1 MSAKVFK
8 LEYRYPQ
15 NTGASAYPKA
25 ATDICE
31 AISKSLFWHRTT
43 SVILIL
49 SIFALA
55 VFFFSRGAAGI
66 AALSVFVVAVVFKAI
81 VLATMGVGL
90 EYKMD
95 QNWRNFANTRMAPFT
110 YMSKSKRLWEVTSSS
125 GGYDR
130 KYHAGCSVQ
139 VQRKEI
145 RVVYSVP
152 FPFKPSVNAYTLYL
166 PDRKFVFLPDCVYMI
181 QGSSCEALHYEHI
194 KWSSSMTIFIES
206 SAPEDSQVV
215 GQTWQYVNKKGG
227 PDRRFSYNPMLVECS
242 YGRLDVNFAN
252 RRRAKFMLSGTRVAE
267 SIMRLPPCK

>member
-1 MSAKVFK
+1 MSAMSFT

-15 NTGASAYPKA
+15 NTGALAYPKA
-25 ATDICE
+25 ATDICA
-31 AISKSLFWHRTT
+31 AINRGLLWHRTT
-43 SVILIL
+43 SVLLVL
-49 SIFALA
+49 SIIALA
-55 VFFFSRGAAGI
+55 AFFFSREAGI
-66 AALSVFVVAVVFKAI
+66 VAFCVFVAAAVFKVI
-81 VLATMGVGL
+81 VLATMGVSL

-110 YMSKSKRLWEVTSSS
+110 YMSKTKRLWEVTSSS
-125 GGYDR
+125 GGYDK

-194 KWSSSMTIFIES
+194 KWSSSMTIFVES
-206 SAPEDSQVV
+206 SAPKDSQVV

-252 RRRAKFMLSGTRVAE
+252 RRRAELMLSGTRVAE
-267 SIMRLPPCK
+267 SIMRLPPCR

>member
-66 AALSVFVVAVVFKAI
+66 AALSVFVVAVVFKVI

-194 KWSSSMTIFIES
+194 NWSSSMTIFIES

-252 RRRAKFMLSGTRVAE
+252 RRRAELMLSGTKVAA
-267 SIMRLPPCK
+267 SIMRLPLSK

>member
-1 MSAKVFK
+1 MSAKAFD
-8 LEYRYPQ
+8 LQYRYPQ
-15 NTGASAYPKA
+15 NTGALAYPMA
-25 ATDICE
+25 ASDICQ
-31 AISKSLFWHRTT
+31 AISRGLSWHRTT

-49 SIFALA
+49 AILGLA
-55 VFFFSRGAAGI
+55 AFFFSREAGL
-66 AALSVFVVAVVFKAI
+66 AALCVFVAAAVFKVI
-81 VLATMGVGL
+81 VLATMGVSL
-90 EYKMD
+90 KYKMD

-139 VQRKEI
+139 VQRKDI

-166 PDRKFVFLPDCVYMI
+166 PGLKFVFLPDCVYLI
-181 QGSSCEALHYEHI
+181 HGSSCEALHYEHI
-194 KWSSSMTIFIES
+194 KWSSSMTVFVES
-206 SAPEDSQVV
+206 NAPEDSQVV

-242 YGRLDVNFAN
+242 YGQLEVNFAN
-252 RRRAKFMLSGTRVAE
+252 RRRAKLMLSGTRVAE